1 MGSLKDYI
9 TLATILLIYAII
21 AFAIAIVRKRNDI
34 ADVAWGLGFI
44 LVSWSSYFL
53 GNGNTRALL
62 VNVLVTTWGLRL
74 AWHIA
79 SRNSGPLEDFR
90 YAKWRREWKYFYT
103 RSFLQIFLLQGT
115 FLFIT
120 VWPVIFIN
128 INSSIGFRWLDV
140 PGVLIWFIGFYFE
153 VVGDYQLMKFK
164 KNRDHKNKILSTGLW
179 KFTRHPNYF
188 GEALQWWGIFLL
200 AITLPGGWM
209 TVIGPITIT
218 YLLRYVSGVPML
230 EKKYAGNPA
239 FEAYKKK
246 TSIFFPRSPI
256 A

>member
-9 TLATILLIYAII
+9 TLATILLIYVII
-21 AFAIAIVRKRNDI
+21 AFAIAVVRKRNDI

-53 GNGNTRALL
+53 GDGNARALL
-62 VNVLVTTWGLRL
+62 VNTLVTVWGLRL

-90 YAKWRREWKYFYT
+90 YAKWRREWKHFYT
-103 RSFLQIFLLQGT
+103 RSFFQIFLLQGT

-120 VWPVIFIN
+120 VWPVVFIN
-128 INSSIGFRWLDV
+128 INSPISFRWLDV
-140 PGVLIWFIGFYFE
+140 AGVLIWVIGFYFE
-153 VVGDYQLMKFK
+153 VVGDFQLMKFK
-164 KNRDHKNKILSTGLW
+164 KNSDNKNKIMSTGLW

-200 AITLPGGWM
+200 AISFPGGWM
-209 TVIGPITIT
+209 TVIGPLTIT